1 MNFILDFL
9 KILEVFLWSYLGFFL
24 IIFAGLYLSIQS
36 KFVQVFSLSKALGHF
51 FRSFNS
57 QKNQG
62 KRGVSPIEVFFAS
75 LGGCIGLGNI
85 VSIAVAIQIGGPGA
99 LVWVWVAAFL
109 GMILK
114 YAEVYLGLKFRVE
127 NTMGS
132 YDGGPM
138 FFLRYA
144 FPKFPIIANVMAVL
158 MCLYG
163 TDIYLFGIIKESF
176 VENFSLSPLLV
187 IVLLLA
193 LILLSVMGGVKRVG
207 LINAWLV
214 PIFIGFFLLM
224 VLYILGVNYQ
234 KIPSMFFSIISSAFS
249 GHAAMGGFVGSS
261 VMLSISSGIS
271 SACYSGDVGIGYA
284 SIIHAETRVQD
295 KCSQASLAIVSIF
308 FDTMVVCSAVILL
321 VLVTGVWLDPSLKG
335 SLIVQTALSQY
346 FPYMNLFMSLFI
358 FMLGY
363 STIIAYMCAGIKS
376 AQFLSPKRGK
386 NIFLLF
392 SSIAFV
398 LFSFFDASIALSVMY
413 ICGGLLMLINISGIM
428 ALRSY
433 INFRF

>member
-1 MNFILDFL
+1 MNSILDFL
-9 KILEVFLWSYLGFFL
+9 KILEIFLWSYLGFFL
-24 IIFAGLYLSIQS
+24 IIFAGAYLSIKS
-36 KFVQVFSLSKALGHF
+36 KFVQVFGLSKALGHF

-62 KRGVSPIEVFFAS
+62 KRGISPIEVFFAS
-75 LGGCIGLGNI
+75 LGGCIGVGNI

-99 LVWVWVAAFL
+99 LVWVWVAAVL

-114 YAEVYLGLKFRVE
+114 YAEIYLGIKFRVE
-127 NTMGS
+127 NTVGS

-144 FPKFPIIANVMAVL
+144 FPKFPIIANIMAIL
-158 MCLYG
+158 MCIYG
-163 TDIYLFGIIKESF
+163 TDIYLFSIITESF

-187 IVLLLA
+187 ISLLLL
-193 LILLSVMGGVKRVG
+193 LILISVMGGVKRVG
-207 LINAWLV
+207 LINAWLI

-224 VLYILGVNYQ
+224 VTYILAINYQ
-234 KIPSMFFSIISSAFS
+234 KIPSMILSIISSAFS
-249 GHAAMGGFVGSS
+249 GHAAVGGFVGSS

-284 SIIHAETRVQD
+284 SIIHAETRVAD
-295 KCSQASLAIVSIF
+295 KSNQASLAIVGIF
-308 FDTMVVCSAVILL
+308 FDTMIVCSAVILL
-321 VLVTGVWLDPSLKG
+321 VLVTNVWLDSNLKG
-335 SLIVQTALSQY
+335 SLIVQAALSKY
-346 FPYMNLFMSLFI
+346 FPYMDLFMSIFI

-376 AQFLSPKRGK
+376 AQFLAPKRGK
-386 NIFLLF
+386 AVFLCF
-392 SSIAFV
+392 SSLAFI
-398 LFSFFDASIALSVMY
+398 LFSFFEASIALRIMY
-413 ICGGLLMLINISGIM
+413 ICGGLLMLINITGIM
-428 ALRSY
+428 ALKNY

>member
-1 MNFILDFL
+1 M
-9 KILEVFLWSYLGFFL
+9 
-24 IIFAGLYLSIQS
+24 
-36 KFVQVFSLSKALGHF
+36 SKALKNF
-51 FRSFNS
+51 FCSFTP

-176 VENFSLSPLLV
+176 VENFSFSPFLV
-187 IVLLLA
+187 IALLLI
-193 LILLSVMGGVKRVG
+193 LILLSVMGGVRRVG
-207 LINAWLV
+207 LINAWLI

-224 VLYILGVNYQ
+224 VIYILGVNYQ
-234 KIPSMFFSIISSAFS
+234 KIPSIFLGIISSAFS

-261 VMLSISSGIS
+261 IMLTISRGIS

-295 KCSQASLAIVSIF
+295 KSNQASLAIVGIF
-308 FDTMVVCSAVILL
+308 FDTIIVCTAVILL
-321 VLVTGVWLDPSLKG
+321 VLSTGVWLDPNLKG

-398 LFSFFDASIALSVMY
+398 LFSFFDASIALSIMY
-413 ICGGLLMLINISGIM
+413 TCGGLLMLINIAGIM
-428 ALRSY
+428 ALRNY
-433 INFRF
+433 ISFRF